1 MNGASEKVPIL
12 ISPHYATLE
21 ENHRP
26 AWKNAPTGYS
36 CKFTLLRLNAMVP
49 IAVHSYRKP
58 ADNVQMNQIY
68 ILILERPTIAS
79 MVVRRPGP
87 GWCLRAGNFRQ
98 KRTEQSKNRGW
109 EKSGERTLWLAMVSG
124 LEADELPRLCKDLMI

>member
-36 CKFTLLRLNAMVP
+36 RKCTLLRLNAMVP

-58 ADNVQMNQIY
+58 AGNVQMNQIY
-68 ILILERPTIAS
+68 IPILERPTIAS
-79 MVVRRPGP
+79 MVVRRPGAWMVFTGREFTP
-87 GWCLRAGNFRQ
+87 KEDRAEQKSRLGKEWGANFVVGDGLGV
-98 KRTEQSKNRGW
+98 RG
-109 EKSGERTLWLAMVSG
+109 G
-124 LEADELPRLCKDLMI
+124 